1 MTIVS
6 MDSSLSIF
14 KGKRVLVTGG
24 CGFIGS
30 WIVTRL
36 LELGADVTV
45 FDCHVKPFDP
55 RVKIIQGDARKFEA
69 VNHAMRGQ
77 EYVFHLAAILGVE
90 EISDIPLQ
98 VLENNLGGTIN
109 ALKAAHENRVQRFIY
124 TSSSEVY
131 GRPYKVP
138 IAEDDPIVP
147 VSTYGLAKLTGE
159 AYCAAFYR
167 EHGLKY
173 TTLRYFNVY
182 GPGQSGKFVIP
193 IFISRVVK
201 GLPPIIYGNGSQSR
215 AYTYIT
221 DAVNGTLLAAASDNT
236 VGETFNIGNDE
247 AITLTELAH
256 YIIDICGNHH
266 KPIFKNFGDGIRV
279 EKREILKRQPDIS
292 KARRML
298 GFEAM
303 VPWQKGVKQFTAW
316 YKNKLMDE
324 GLL

>member
-1 MTIVS
+1 M
-6 MDSSLSIF
+6 
-14 KGKRVLVTGG
+14 
-24 CGFIGS
+24 
-30 WIVTRL
+30 
-36 LELGADVTV
+36 
-45 FDCHVKPFDP
+45 
-55 RVKIIQGDARKFEA
+55 
-69 VNHAMRGQ
+69 
-77 EYVFHLAAILGVE
+77 
-90 EISDIPLQ
+90 
-98 VLENNLGGTIN
+98 
-109 ALKAAHENRVQRFIY
+109 
-124 TSSSEVY
+124 
-131 GRPYKVP
+131 
-138 IAEDDPIVP
+138 
-147 VSTYGLAKLTGE
+147 AKLTGE

-303 VPWQKGVKQFTAW
+303 VPWQNSYPTPYSPARWDAVRLQYNLTAPSYITIKVYDFAMDYVVTVCNAKYRGSSGDYHEIWDGTSARGEIVANGVYFYKLVKSGQGTAW
-316 YKNKLMDE
+316 GKIVILD
-324 GLL
+324 